1 MTGLD
6 SSTPSVPPRFA
17 AVVLAGG
24 AARRM
29 GGADKP
35 ALPVGGRPMLD
46 RVLAAVADADP
57 RIVVGPAGDLP
68 AGTLTTRE
76 QPPGGGPVAA
86 LAAGLTLLPDTPAR
100 GGTATDT
107 GIVALLAADL
117 PLLTT
122 DAVRRLR
129 TTLLRVAEA
138 DGVVYVDD
146 DGRGQFLCGA
156 WRVAPLR
163 AALHR
168 LAAGRDGVLT
178 GTSMRALVAELTV
191 STVGWQGAGPPPWFD
206 CDTEDDVRRAE
217 EWIR

>member
-1 MTGLD
+1 MTGLE
-6 SSTPSVPPRFA
+6 SSIPPAPPRYA

-76 QPPGGGPVAA
+76 QPSGGGPVAA
-86 LAAGLTLLPDTPAR
+86 LAAGLTLLP
-100 GGTATDT
+100 T
-107 GIVALLAADL
+107 GVVALLAADL
-117 PLLTT
+117 PLLTP

-129 TTLLRVAEA
+129 TALVRAAEA
-138 DGVVYVDD
+138 DGVVYVDE
-146 DGRGQFLCGA
+146 DGRGQFLCGV

-163 AALHR
+163 AALTR

-191 STVGWQGAGPPPWFD
+191 GTVGWRGTGPPPWFD